1 MGKVS
6 AKIVG
11 LGWGRKTSK
20 KVEVG
25 VPVVQ
30 GFGRRQEG
38 LARGRGEK
46 LGWVGERE
54 KREKIFF
61 LMKEEVGWIFFFF
74 CYNARL

>member
-1 MGKVS
+1 MGKAL

-30 GFGRRQEG
+30 GFGRNSECGSQIQAPVLGSEARRECLGKRDWQEG
-38 LARGRGEK
+38 
-46 LGWVGERE
+46 
-54 KREKIFF
+54 
-61 LMKEEVGWIFFFF
+61 EV
-74 CYNARL
+74 RS

>member
-1 MGKVS
+1 MPG
-6 AKIVG
+6 
-11 LGWGRKTSK
+11 
-20 KVEVG
+20 
-25 VPVVQ
+25 
-30 GFGRRQEG
+30 QEG

-74 CYNARL
+74 LLQCTAIDGCAL